1 MKKILIVVLAF
12 ILAFAMFGCQKEEL
26 QPTTEATNAPS
37 ETTDAPSETML
48 SGTVDFGG
56 STSVQPVLE
65 ALAEEFMALY
75 PNVTITYNGTGS
87 STGVSQAN
95 EGAYMIGA
103 ASRNIK
109 DSEKEYGMTEKV
121 LAYDGIAVVVNP
133 AVDVDE
139 LTMEQIQMIY
149 KGEITDWSEVGGT
162 AGAIMVVSREDGS
175 GTRGAYEE
183 IIGFEDELTADA
195 AIAEG
200 NGGVKSTVAENPSAI
215 GYVSFTY
222 LDETIRDLLVNGGK
236 ADVASVLDGSYPVS
250 RPFMLIWHDKNL
262 DEIGK
267 SFIAFID
274 TDEAK
279 VIIEDAKAIPLS

>member
-1 MKKILIVVLAF
+1 
-12 ILAFAMFGCQKEEL
+12 
-26 QPTTEATNAPS
+26 
-37 ETTDAPSETML
+37 
-48 SGTVDFGG
+48 
-56 STSVQPVLE
+56 
-65 ALAEEFMALY
+65 MALH
-75 PNVTITYNGTGS
+75 PDVTITYNGTGS

-139 LTMEQIQMIY
+139 LTMEQIQMIF

-175 GTRGAYEE
+175 GTRGAFEE
-183 IIGFEDELTADA
+183 IVGFEYELTVDA
-195 AIAEG
+195 TIAEG
-200 NGGVKSTVAENPSAI
+200 NGGVKSTVVENPAAI

-222 LDETIRDLLVNGGK
+222 LDGTIKDLTVDGGT
-236 ADVASVLDGSYPVS
+236 ADVESVLDGTYPVS
-250 RPFMLIWHDKNL
+250 RPFMLIWHEGNL

-267 SFIAFID
+267 SFLEFVD

-279 VIIEDAKAIPLS
+279 TIIEDAKAIPLP